1 VSARKYTLGEIWH
14 LAVTHRWH
22 VLVPVAIG
30 LATAPL
36 LAPWV
41 PLRYRSE
48 ALILVE
54 PPQVPGVY
62 VQQTV
67 KEPVEARLPA
77 ITARILSRARLEQI
91 ILDMDLYKEERKRDV
106 MEDVVEKMR
115 LRDVRTAPTGKD
127 TDTFRVS
134 YISND
139 ADTAQKVTERLAALY
154 IEQNA
159 LERASQAE
167 STTELIATRI
177 EDTKRRLTEVDKK
190 LEEYRKAHAGQ
201 LPTQLQGNLTAIQSL
216 NMQLS
221 QLNETANR
229 ALENRMRIESEL
241 AALDSVPLPQGSQAG
256 GPSGTGIP
264 STAELLEAARSAREQ
279 LLKKYRPGHPALED
293 MERTIADL
301 TERLANEAPL
311 STRTTAVEKPMT
323 AAEAAQQ
330 RRRLDLEGQR
340 QIIDH
345 SLSRYRNEEAVL
357 KRQIAQYQGRV
368 DVLPT
373 RETELQELTR
383 EYNTLNTA
391 YADLLLKRESASL
404 NATMERREIG
414 ERFALLDPAT
424 QPDRPYNQLQRI
436 AAMGAGAA
444 AGFVIAILIIGL
456 MEYRDTS
463 FRSSDE
469 VVQALSLPVLA
480 SIPTMTS
487 AGERQTAVRRQ
498 WAMDIGGS
506 ALLLVSVAVVV
517 VWQLSQ

>member
-1 VSARKYTLGEIWH
+1 MSARKYTLGDIWH
-14 LAVTHRWH
+14 IAVRHRWH
-22 VLVPVAIG
+22 VLIPVAIG

-36 LAPWV
+36 LAPLV

-62 VQQTV
+62 VAQTV
-67 KEPVEARLPA
+67 REPVEARLPA
-77 ITARILSRARLEQI
+77 ITTRILSRSRLEQI
-91 ILDMDLYKEERKRDV
+91 ILDMDLYKEERTREV
-106 MEDVVEKMR
+106 MEDVVEEMR

-134 YISND
+134 YISEN
-139 ADTAQKVTERLAALY
+139 ADTAQKVTERLASLY

-167 STTELIATRI
+167 STTELLATRI
-177 EDTKRRLTEVDKK
+177 EDTRRRLAEQDKK
-190 LEEYRKAHAGQ
+190 LEAYRKAHAGQ

-216 NMQLS
+216 NNQL
-221 QLNETANR
+221 QLNSESANR

-241 AALDSVPLPQGSQAG
+241 SAMTAVPLP
-256 GPSGTGIP
+256 PSVQTAAPGTVIL
-264 STAELLEAARSAREQ
+264 STAELLENARSVREQ

-301 TERLANEAPL
+301 TAKLANEAPL

-323 AAEAAQQ
+323 AAEASQE
-330 RRRLDLEGQR
+330 RRRLDLEAQR
-340 QIIDH
+340 ESIDR
-345 SLSRYRNEEAVL
+345 SLTRYRNEEATL

-368 DVLPT
+368 DVVPT

-414 ERFALLDPAT
+414 ERFTLLDAAT
-424 QPDRPYNQLQRI
+424 RPERPYNQLQRI
-436 AAMGAGAA
+436 GVMAGGAV
-444 AGFVIAILIIGL
+444 AGLVLALLIIGVL
-456 MEYRDTS
+456 EYRDSS

-480 SIPTMTS
+480 SIPVMTS
-487 AGERQTAVRRQ
+487 AGERQAAVRRQ

>member
-1 VSARKYTLGEIWH
+1 MSARKYTLGDIWH
-14 LAVTHRWH
+14 IAVRHRWH
-22 VLVPVAIG
+22 VLIPVAIG

-36 LAPWV
+36 LAPFV

-67 KEPVEARLPA
+67 KEPVEARLPS
-77 ITARILSRARLEQI
+77 ITARILSRSRLESI
-91 ILDMDLYKEERKRDV
+91 ILDMDLYQEERKREV

-134 YISND
+134 YISDN
-139 ADTAQKVTERLAALY
+139 ADTAQKVTERLASLY

-177 EDTKRRLTEVDKK
+177 DDTKRRLSEVDKK
-190 LEEYRKAHAGQ
+190 LEVYRKAHAGQ

-216 NMQLS
+216 NMQLQ
-221 QLNETANR
+221 QLSETANR
-229 ALENRMRIESEL
+229 ALENRMRIERDL
-241 AALDSVPLPQGSQAG
+241 AALDAVPLTQGAPAG
-256 GPSGTGIP
+256 TTPGTIP
-264 STAELLEAARSAREQ
+264 TTAELLEAARSAREQ

-301 TERLANEAPL
+301 TARLANEAPL

-323 AAEAAQQ
+323 AAEAAQA
-330 RRRLDLEGQR
+330 RRRLDLEAQR
-340 QIIDH
+340 DVIEH
-345 SLSRYRNEEAVL
+345 SLTRYRDDEARL
-357 KRQIAQYQGRV
+357 KRQIAQYQGKV
-368 DVLPT
+368 DVVPT
-373 RETELQELTR
+373 RETELQELMR

-391 YADLLLKRESASL
+391 YADLVLKRESASL

-414 ERFALLDPAT
+414 ERFTLLDEASRPE
-424 QPDRPYNQLQRI
+424 RPYNQLYRI
-436 AAMGAGAA
+436 GAMGAGAA
-444 AGFVIAILIIGL
+444 AGLVLALLIIGVL
-456 MEYRDTS
+456 EYRDSS

-480 SIPTMTS
+480 SIPAMTS
-487 AGERQTAVRRQ
+487 AGEQQAAARRQ

>member
-1 VSARKYTLGEIWH
+1 VSARKYTLDEIWH
-14 LAVTHRWH
+14 IAVRHRWH
-22 VLVPVAIG
+22 VLIPVAFG

-36 LAPWV
+36 LAPFV

-54 PPQVPGVY
+54 APQVAGVY
-62 VQQTV
+62 VQQTL

-77 ITARILSRARLEQI
+77 ITARILSRSRLEQI
-91 ILDMDLYKEERKRDV
+91 ILDMDLYREERKRDV

-115 LRDVRTAPTGKD
+115 LRDVRTSVTGKD
-127 TDTFRVS
+127 TDSFRVT
-134 YISND
+134 YISDN
-139 ADTAQKVTERLAALY
+139 ADTAQKVTERLASLY

-159 LERASQAE
+159 LERANQAQN
-167 STTELIATRI
+167 TAELLASRI
-177 EDTKRRLTEVDKK
+177 EDTRRRLTEQDKK
-190 LEEYRKAHAGQ
+190 LEAYRKAHAGQ

-229 ALENRMRIESEL
+229 ALENRMRVESEL
-241 AALDSVPLPQGSQAG
+241 SALDSVPLPKGSEAG
-256 GPSGTGIP
+256 STSGTAIP
-264 STAELLEAARSAREQ
+264 STAELLEAARSTREQ

-301 TERLANEAPL
+301 TARLANEAPL

-340 QIIDH
+340 QVIDH
-345 SLSRYRNEEAVL
+345 ALNRYRTDIAAL
-357 KRQIAQYQGRV
+357 TRQIAQYQGKV
-368 DVLPT
+368 DVVPT

-383 EYNTLNTA
+383 EYNSLNTA

-404 NATMERREIG
+404 NASMERREIG
-414 ERFALLDPAT
+414 ERFTLLDPASR
-424 QPDRPYNQLQRI
+424 PERPYNQLQRV
-436 AAMGAGAA
+436 AVMAGGAA
-444 AGFVIAILIIGL
+444 AGLVFAILIIG
-456 MEYRDTS
+456 MFEYRDSS

-469 VVQALSLPVLA
+469 VVQGLSLPVLA
-480 SIPTMTS
+480 SIPVMTS
-487 AGERQTAVRRQ
+487 AGERESAVRRQ

-506 ALLLVSVAVVV
+506 VLLLTSVAVVV
-517 VWQLSQ
+517 VWQLYQ